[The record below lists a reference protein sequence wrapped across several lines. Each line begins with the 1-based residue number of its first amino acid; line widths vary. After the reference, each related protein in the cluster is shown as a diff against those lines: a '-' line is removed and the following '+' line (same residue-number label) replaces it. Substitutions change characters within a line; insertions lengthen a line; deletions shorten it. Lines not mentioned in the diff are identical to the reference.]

1 MKILERG
8 ALFTPALIGVRPIFK
23 NGVIKA
29 GVKEAGVKKRAGGK
43 RADKVS

>member
-1 MKILERG
+1 ML
-8 ALFTPALIGVRPIFK
+8 ALFTATLIGVIPIFE